1 MKGGNGMPAKIK
13 YVLSGSIAEEIGL
26 EPGDIIE
33 KINDIEI
40 KDVLDYRFLINDEFI
55 TLTVKTK
62 QGEVVEVDIE
72 KDAYEPLGA
81 EFENSLMDK
90 PLHCT
95 NKCVFCFIDQLPKGM
110 RESLYF
116 KDDDTRLSF
125 FQGNYVTLTNL
136 SDDEIDRIIRL
147 HISPINISVHTMN
160 PELRVKMLKNPKAAR
175 LPEIMQ
181 RLCDNGI
188 IMNCQIVLCPGYN
201 DKNELSYTISELY
214 KMNECVKS
222 VSVVPIG
229 LTKHRDGLC
238 EMEPVTKEVALQ
250 IISEI
255 ETWQKKARGE
265 IGTGFVYASDE
276 IYLKA
281 GLPIPDSESYFG
293 FPQIENG
300 VGMIASL
307 REELLDAFKKAPA
320 TSKKRTVTMVTGVCV
335 YETMCSLAQLVNEKF
350 PDIKINVE
358 KIINN
363 FFGEQI
369 TVSGLLCGCDIIE
382 QLQGKELGDVL
393 IVTKNMLR
401 DGENV
406 LLDDVTT
413 DDIEREL
420 NTKIIAV
427 GDDGYELL
435 EAILGVDM

>member
-1 MKGGNGMPAKIK
+1 MSALIK
-13 YVLSGSIAEEIGL
+13 YVEEGSIAEELGL
-26 EPGDIIE
+26 EKGDTLLE
-33 KINDIEI
+33 INNTEI
-40 KDVLDYRFLINDEFI
+40 KDVLDYRFLINDELI
-55 TLTVKTK
+55 TLKILTK
-62 QGEVVEVDIE
+62 QGEEVEVEFE
-72 KDAYEPLGA
+72 KDAYEPLGV

-90 PLHCT
+90 PLHCS

-136 SDDEIDRIIRL
+136 DDDEIDRIIRL
-147 HISPINISVHTMN
+147 RISPINISVHTMN
-160 PELRVKMLKNPKAAR
+160 PDLRVKMLKNPKAAK
-175 LPEIMQ
+175 LPEIMKK
-181 RLCDNGI
+181 LSDNGI
-188 IMNCQIVLCPGYN
+188 VMNGQIVLCPGYN
-201 DKNELSYTISELY
+201 DGKELSYTISELY

-229 LTKHRDGLC
+229 LTKHRQGLP
-238 EMEPVTKEVALQ
+238 EMECVTKEKALE
-250 IISEI
+250 IIAQVES
-255 ETWQKKARGE
+255 WQEKARAE
-265 IGTGFVYASDE
+265 IGTGFIYASDE

-281 GLPIPDSESYFG
+281 EKPIPESDSYFG

-307 REELLDAFKKAPA
+307 REEFLDALNDAVSSDK
-320 TSKKRTVTMVTGVCV
+320 SRTVTMVTGVSV
-335 YETMCSLAQLVNEKF
+335 YETMKDLTSNISTKF
-350 PDIKINVE
+350 PNIKINTE

-363 FFGEQI
+363 FFGEKI

-382 QLQGKELGDVL
+382 QLRGKDLGDNL
-393 IVTKNMLR
+393 IITRNMLR

-420 NTKIIAV
+420 GTKIIAV

-435 EAILGVDM
+435 DAITN

>member
-1 MKGGNGMPAKIK
+1 MSALIK
-13 YVLSGSIAEEIGL
+13 YVEKGSIAEEIGL
-26 EPGDIIE
+26 EAGDVIE
-33 KINDIEI
+33 KINGVEI

-55 TLTVKTK
+55 TLTVLTK
-62 QGEVVEVDIE
+62 QGEVAEVDIE
-72 KDAYEPLGA
+72 KDAYEPLGV
-81 EFENSLMDK
+81 EFESSLMDK

-125 FQGNYVTLTNL
+125 FQGNYVTFTNL
-136 SDDEIDRIIRL
+136 DDDEIDRIIRL
-147 HISPINISVHTMN
+147 RISPINISVHTMN
-160 PELRVKMLKNPKAAR
+160 PDLRVKMLKNPKAAR
-175 LPEIMQ
+175 LPEIM
-181 RLCDNGI
+181 RKLCDNGI
-188 IMNCQIVLCPGYN
+188 IMNCQIVLCPGFN
-201 DKNELSYTISELY
+201 DGDELSYTIEKLY
-214 KMNECVKS
+214 EMRSCVKS

-229 LTKHRDGLC
+229 LTKHREGLC
-238 EMEPVTKEVALQ
+238 PMTAVGSDKAKELIA
-250 IISEI
+250 EI
-255 ETWQKKARGE
+255 EKWQKKAISE
-265 IGTGFVYASDE
+265 VGTGFVYASDE

-281 GLPIPDSESYFG
+281 GYEIPESNAYCG

-307 REELLDAFKKAPA
+307 REELTDALKDSPA
-320 TSKKRTVTMVTGVCV
+320 TEKNRTVTLVTGAAVHS
-335 YETMCSLAQLVNEKF
+335 TMCNFAEEITKKY
-350 PDIKINVE
+350 PHIKINVE

-382 QLQGKELGDVL
+382 QLREKNLGDNL
-393 IVTKNMLR
+393 IITKNMLR

-413 DDIEREL
+413 EDIEREL

-435 EAILGVDM
+435 EAILDI

>member
-1 MKGGNGMPAKIK
+1 MSAEIK
-13 YVLSGSIAEEIGL
+13 FVESGSIAEEIGL
-26 EPGDIIE
+26 EPGDVILE
-33 KINDIEI
+33 INNTEI
-40 KDVLDYRFLINDEFI
+40 KDVLDYRYLINDEFV
-55 TLTVKTK
+55 TLKILTK
-62 QGEVVEVDIE
+62 QGEVAEVDIE
-72 KDAYEPLGA
+72 KEAYESLGA

-125 FQGNYVTLTNL
+125 FQGNYVTFTNL
-136 SDDEIDRIIRL
+136 SDDEIERIIRL
-147 HISPINISVHTMN
+147 RISPINISVHTMN
-160 PELRVKMLKNPKAAR
+160 PDLRVRMLKNPKAAR

-181 RLCDNGI
+181 KLCDNSI
-188 IMNCQIVLCPGYN
+188 VMNCQIVLCPGYN
-201 DKNELSYTISELY
+201 DGDELDYTISELY

-229 LTKHRDGLC
+229 LTRHREGLP
-238 EMEPVTKEVALQ
+238 EMEGVTKEKALE
-250 IISEI
+250 IINEVES
-255 ETWQKKARGE
+255 WQEKARNE
-265 IGTGFVYASDE
+265 IGIGFVYASDE

-281 GLPIPDSESYFG
+281 ELPIPDSESYFG

-307 REELLDAFKKAPA
+307 KEELLDALKVVPA
-320 TSKKRTVTMVTGVCV
+320 TSKRRTVTMVTGVCV
-335 YETMCSLAQLVNEKF
+335 YETMCSFAEIITEKF

-363 FFGEQI
+363 FFGEKI
-369 TVSGLLCGCDIIE
+369 TVSGLLCGCDIID
-382 QLQGKELGDVL
+382 QLRGKDLGDSL
-393 IVTKNMLR
+393 IITKNMLR

-406 LLDDVTT
+406 LLDDTT
-413 DDIEREL
+413 TEDIEREL
-420 NTKIIAV
+420 DCKIIAV

-435 EAILGVDM
+435 EAIIG

>member
-1 MKGGNGMPAKIK
+1 MSALIK
-13 YVLSGSIAEEIGL
+13 YVEEGSIAEEIGL

-33 KINDIEI
+33 KINGIEI
-40 KDVLDYRFLINDEFI
+40 KDVLDYRFLMNDEDI

-62 QGEVVEVDIE
+62 QGEVVEVYIE

-125 FQGNYVTLTNL
+125 FQGNYVTFTNL
-136 SDDEIDRIIRL
+136 DDDEIDRIIRL
-147 HISPINISVHTMN
+147 RISPINISVHTMN
-160 PELRVKMLKNPKAAR
+160 PDLRVKMLKNPKAAM

-181 RLCDNGI
+181 KLSDNGI

-201 DKNELSYTISELY
+201 DGDELSYTISELY

-222 VSVVPIG
+222 VSIVPIG
-229 LTKHRDGLC
+229 LTRHREGLP
-238 EMEPVTKEVALQ
+238 EMKGVTKGKALEIIKEVEL
-250 IISEI
+250 
-255 ETWQKKARGE
+255 WQRKAREE

-281 GLPIPDSESYFG
+281 ELPIPDCESYYG

-300 VGMIASL
+300 VGMIANM
-307 REELLDAFKKAPA
+307 REEFLDALSNAPE
-320 TSKKRTVTMVTGVCV
+320 KCKDRNVTLVCGVAP
-335 YETMCSLAQLVNEKF
+335 YEFLSSLADAVKEKYQN
-350 PDIKINVE
+350 INITVE
-358 KIINN
+358 RIIND
-363 FFGEQI
+363 FFGHEI
-369 TVSGLLCGCDIIE
+369 TVSGLLCGCDIIA
-382 QLQGKELGDVL
+382 QLKEKKLGDTL
-393 IVTKNMLR
+393 IITKNMLR

-406 LLDDVTT
+406 FLDDTT
-413 DDIEREL
+413 TEDIEKAL
-420 NTKIIAV
+420 GVKIIAV

-435 EAILGVDM
+435 DAITN

>member
-1 MKGGNGMPAKIK
+1 MSAVIK
-13 YVLSGSIAEEIGL
+13 SVEPDSIASEIGL
-26 EPGDIIE
+26 EAGDEIL
-33 KINDIEI
+33 KINNTEI
-40 KDVLDYRFLINDEFI
+40 KDVLDYRFLINDEEI
-55 TLTVKTK
+55 TLTVLTK
-62 QGEVVEVDIE
+62 QGEEVEVEFE
-72 KDAYEPLGA
+72 KDAYEPLGV

-147 HISPINISVHTMN
+147 RISPINISVHTMN
-160 PELRVKMLKNPKAAR
+160 PDLRVKMLKNPKAAR

-181 RLCDNGI
+181 RLSDNGI
-188 IMNCQIVLCPGYN
+188 IMNCQIVLCPNYN
-201 DKNELSYTISELY
+201 DGDELSYTIEKLY
-214 KMNECVKS
+214 EMRSSVKS

-229 LTKHRDGLC
+229 LTKHREGLC
-238 EMEPVTKEVALQ
+238 EMTAVDSDKAKEL
-250 IISEI
+250 ITEI
-255 ETWQKKARGE
+255 EKWQKKALAE
-265 IGTGFVYASDE
+265 LGTGFVYASDE

-281 GLPIPDSESYFG
+281 GVPIPESRAYHG

-307 REELLDAFKKAPA
+307 REELTDALTSSPAIKKE
-320 TSKKRTVTMVTGVCV
+320 RTVTLITGAAVHS
-335 YETMCSLAQLVNEKF
+335 TMCTFAEDITKKYPN
-350 PDIKINVE
+350 IKINVE

-382 QLQGKELGDVL
+382 QLRGKDMGDNL
-393 IVTKNMLR
+393 IITKNMLR

-413 DDIEREL
+413 EDIEREL
-420 NTKIIAV
+420 DTKIIAV

-435 EAILGVDM
+435 EAILGN

>member
-1 MKGGNGMPAKIK
+1 MSALIK
-13 YVLSGSIAEEIGL
+13 YVEKGSIAEEIGL
-26 EPGDIIE
+26 EAGDVIE
-33 KINDIEI
+33 KINGTEI
-40 KDVLDYRFLINDEFI
+40 KDVLDYRYLINDEYI
-55 TLTVKTK
+55 TLTVRTK
-62 QGEVVEVDIE
+62 QGEEVEVDIE

-125 FQGNYVTLTNL
+125 FQGNYVTFTNL

-147 HISPINISVHTMN
+147 RISPINISVHTMN
-160 PELRVKMLKNPKAAR
+160 PDLRVKMLKNPKAAR
-175 LPEIMQ
+175 LPEIMKK
-181 RLCDNGI
+181 LCDNGI
-188 IMNCQIVLCPGYN
+188 VMNGQIVLCPGYN
-201 DKNELSYTISELY
+201 DGEELSYTISELY

-229 LTKHRDGLC
+229 LTKHRQGLP
-238 EMEPVTKEVALQ
+238 EMEGVTKEKALE
-250 IISEI
+250 IIAQVES
-255 ETWQKKARGE
+255 WQEKARTE
-265 IGTGFVYASDE
+265 IGTGFIYASDE

-281 GLPIPDSESYFG
+281 EKPIPESDSYFG

-307 REELLDAFKKAPA
+307 REEFLDALNDAVSSDK
-320 TSKKRTVTMVTGVCV
+320 SRTVTMVTGVSV
-335 YETMCSLAQLVNEKF
+335 YETMKDLTSNISTKF
-350 PDIKINVE
+350 PNIKINTE

-363 FFGEQI
+363 FFGEKI

-382 QLQGKELGDVL
+382 QLRGKDLGDNL
-393 IVTKNMLR
+393 IITRNMLR

-420 NTKIIAV
+420 GTKIIAV

-435 EAILGVDM
+435 EAIVG

>member
-1 MKGGNGMPAKIK
+1 MSALIK
-13 YVLSGSIAEEIGL
+13 YVEKGSIAEELGL
-26 EPGDIIE
+26 EPGDTLLE
-33 KINDIEI
+33 INNTEI

-55 TLTVKTK
+55 TLKIQTK
-62 QGEVVEVDIE
+62 QGEVAEVDIE
-72 KDAYEPLGA
+72 KDAYEPLGV
-81 EFENSLMDK
+81 EFENSLMDN

-125 FQGNYVTLTNL
+125 FQGNYVTFTNL

-147 HISPINISVHTMN
+147 RISPINISVHTMN

-181 RLCDNGI
+181 RLSDNGI

-201 DKNELSYTISELY
+201 DGNELTYTIEKLY
-214 KMNECVKS
+214 EMRKCVKS

-229 LTKHRDGLC
+229 LTRHREGLC
-238 EMEPVTKEVALQ
+238 EMTAVDSEKAKEL
-250 IISEI
+250 IEEI
-255 ETWQKKARGE
+255 EKWQKKALGE
-265 IGTGFVYASDE
+265 TGTGFVYASDE

-281 GLPIPDSESYFG
+281 GVPIPESNAYHG

-307 REELLDAFKKAPA
+307 REELSDALKSSPA
-320 TSKKRTVTMVTGVCV
+320 MKSNRTVTLVTGAAVHS
-335 YETMCSLAQLVNEKF
+335 TMCDFAA
-350 PDIKINVE
+350 DIMKKYPRLKINVE

-382 QLQGKELGDVL
+382 QLRGKNLGDNL
-393 IVTKNMLR
+393 IITKNMLR

-413 DDIEREL
+413 QDIEREL

-435 EAILGVDM
+435 EAILG

>member
-1 MKGGNGMPAKIK
+1 MSATIK
-13 YVLSGSIAEEIGL
+13 YIEPDSIAEELGL

-33 KINDIEI
+33 KINGIEI
-40 KDVLDYRFLINDEFI
+40 KDVLDYRFLMNDEEI
-55 TLTVKTK
+55 ILTVRTK
-62 QGEVVEVDIE
+62 QGEIAEVEFE
-72 KDAYEPLGA
+72 KDAYEPLGV

-125 FQGNYVTLTNL
+125 FQGNYVTFTNL
-136 SDDEIDRIIRL
+136 DDAEIDRIIRL
-147 HISPINISVHTMN
+147 RISPINISVHTMN

-175 LPEIMQ
+175 LPEIMKK
-181 RLCDNGI
+181 LCDNGI

-201 DKNELSYTISELY
+201 DGEELNYTISELY
-214 KMNECVKS
+214 KLRECVKS

-229 LTKHRDGLC
+229 LTRHREGLC
-238 EMEPVTKEVALQ
+238 KMEPVTKEKALE
-250 IISEI
+250 IITEV
-255 ETWQKKARGE
+255 ELWQKKAREE
-265 IGTGFVYASDE
+265 IGIGFIYASDE

-281 GLPIPDSESYFG
+281 SLPIPESESYFG

-307 REELLDAFKKAPA
+307 KDELTDALKDACVSPN
-320 TSKKRTVTMVTGVCV
+320 KRTVTIITGVSV
-335 YETMCSLAQLVNEKF
+335 YETMCSFAKMVSDKF
-350 PDIKINVE
+350 PQIEIKVE

-363 FFGEQI
+363 FFGPEI

-382 QLQGKELGDVL
+382 QLRGKQLGDNL
-393 IVTKNMLR
+393 IITKNMLR

-406 LLDDVTT
+406 LLDDITT
-413 DDIEREL
+413 EDIEREL

-435 EAILGVDM
+435 NAIIN

>member
-1 MKGGNGMPAKIK
+1 MAAIIK
-13 YVLSGSIAEEIGL
+13 YVESDCIAEEIGL
-26 EPGDIIE
+26 EAGDALLE
-33 KINDIEI
+33 INNTEI
-40 KDVLDYRFLINDEFI
+40 KDVLDYRYLINDEFI
-55 TLTVKTK
+55 TLKILTK
-62 QGEVVEVDIE
+62 QGEIAEVDIE
-72 KDAYEPLGA
+72 KDAYEPLGV

-125 FQGNYVTLTNL
+125 FQGNYVTFTNL
-136 SDDEIDRIIRL
+136 DDSEIDRIIRL
-147 HISPINISVHTMN
+147 RISPINISVHTMN
-160 PELRVKMLKNPKAAR
+160 PDLRVKMLKNPKAAR
-175 LPEIMQ
+175 LPEIM
-181 RLCDNGI
+181 RKLCDNGI
-188 IMNCQIVLCPGYN
+188 IMNCQIVLCPGFN
-201 DKNELSYTISELY
+201 DGDELTYTIEKLY
-214 KMNECVKS
+214 EMRSSVKS

-229 LTKHRDGLC
+229 LTRHREGLC
-238 EMEPVTKEVALQ
+238 AMTAVDGDKAKELIA
-250 IISEI
+250 EI
-255 ETWQKKARGE
+255 EKWQKKARE
-265 IGTGFVYASDE
+265 ETGTGFVYASDE

-281 GLPIPDSESYFG
+281 GIPIPDSTAYCG

-307 REELLDAFKKAPA
+307 REELEDALKEKAPND
-320 TSKKRTVTMVTGVCV
+320 KKRTVTLVTGAAVHS
-335 YETMCSLAQLVNEKF
+335 TMCDLAEEITKKY
-350 PDIKINVE
+350 PCIKINVE

-382 QLQGKELGDVL
+382 QLRGKDLGDNL
-393 IVTKNMLR
+393 IITKNMLR

-406 LLDDVTT
+406 LLDDITT
-413 DDIEREL
+413 EDIEREL

-435 EAILGVDM
+435 DAILGN

>member
-1 MKGGNGMPAKIK
+1 MSALIK
-13 YVLSGSIAEEIGL
+13 YVEKGSIAEELGL
-26 EPGDIIE
+26 EAGDTII
-33 KINDIEI
+33 KINNTEI

-55 TLTVKTK
+55 TLTVLTK
-62 QGEVVEVDIE
+62 QGEVAEIDIE
-72 KDAYEPLGA
+72 KDAYEPLGV
-81 EFENSLMDK
+81 EFESSLMDK

-125 FQGNYVTLTNL
+125 FQGNYVTFTNL
-136 SDDEIDRIIRL
+136 DDDEIDRIIRL
-147 HISPINISVHTMN
+147 RISPINISVHTMN
-160 PELRVKMLKNPKAAR
+160 PDLRVRMLKNPKAAR
-175 LPEIMQ
+175 LPEIM
-181 RLCDNGI
+181 RKLCDNGI

-201 DKNELSYTISELY
+201 DGDELSYTIEKLY
-214 KMNECVKS
+214 EMRDCVKS

-229 LTKHRDGLC
+229 LTKHREGLC
-238 EMEPVTKEVALQ
+238 VMTSVDSDKAKELIA
-250 IISEI
+250 EI
-255 ETWQKKARGE
+255 KKWQKKAISE
-265 IGTGFVYASDE
+265 VGTGFVYASDE

-281 GLPIPDSESYFG
+281 GYEIPESNAYCG

-307 REELLDAFKKAPA
+307 REELTDALKDSPA
-320 TSKKRTVTMVTGVCV
+320 TEKNRTVTLVTGAAVHS
-335 YETMCSLAQLVNEKF
+335 TMCNFAEEITKKY
-350 PDIKINVE
+350 PHIKINVE

-382 QLQGKELGDVL
+382 QLRGKNLGDNL
-393 IVTKNMLR
+393 IITKNMLR

-413 DDIEREL
+413 EDIEREL

-435 EAILGVDM
+435 EAILG

>member
-1 MKGGNGMPAKIK
+1 MSALIK
-13 YVLSGSIAEEIGL
+13 YVEKGSIAEELGL
-26 EPGDIIE
+26 EAGDTII
-33 KINDIEI
+33 KINNTEI

-55 TLTVKTK
+55 TLTVLTK
-62 QGEVVEVDIE
+62 QGEVAEVDIE
-72 KDAYEPLGA
+72 KDAYEPLGV
-81 EFENSLMDK
+81 EFESSLMDK

-125 FQGNYVTLTNL
+125 FQGNYVTFTNL
-136 SDDEIDRIIRL
+136 DDDEIDRIIRL
-147 HISPINISVHTMN
+147 RISPINISVHTMN
-160 PELRVKMLKNPKAAR
+160 PDLRVRMLKNPKAAR
-175 LPEIMQ
+175 LPEIM
-181 RLCDNGI
+181 RKLCDKGI
-188 IMNCQIVLCPGYN
+188 IMNCQIVLCPTYN
-201 DKNELSYTISELY
+201 DGVELSYTIEKLY
-214 KMNECVKS
+214 EMRSCVKS

-229 LTKHRDGLC
+229 LTKHREGLC
-238 EMEPVTKEVALQ
+238 PMTAVDNDKARELIA
-250 IISEI
+250 EI
-255 ETWQKKARGE
+255 EKWQKKAMNE

-281 GLPIPDSESYFG
+281 GYEIPESNAYCG

-307 REELLDAFKKAPA
+307 REELTDALKDSPA
-320 TSKKRTVTMVTGVCV
+320 TEKNRTVTLVTGAAVHS
-335 YETMCSLAQLVNEKF
+335 TMCNFAEEITKKY
-350 PDIKINVE
+350 PHIKINVE

-382 QLQGKELGDVL
+382 QLRGKNLGDNL
-393 IVTKNMLR
+393 IITKNMLR

-413 DDIEREL
+413 EEIEREL

-435 EAILGVDM
+435 EAILDI

>member
-1 MKGGNGMPAKIK
+1 MPAKIK

-26 EPGDIIE
+26 EKGDTILE
-33 KINDIEI
+33 INNTEI
-40 KDVLDYRFLINDEFI
+40 KDVLDYRYLINDEFV
-55 TLTVKTK
+55 TLKILTK
-62 QGEVVEVDIE
+62 QGEVAEVDIE
-72 KDAYEPLGA
+72 KEAYEPLGA
-81 EFENSLMDK
+81 EFEISLMDK

-125 FQGNYVTLTNL
+125 FQGNYVTFTNL
-136 SDDEIDRIIRL
+136 SDDEIERIIRL
-147 HISPINISVHTMN
+147 RISPINISVHTMN
-160 PELRVKMLKNPKAAR
+160 PDLRVKMLKNPKAER

-181 RLCDNGI
+181 KLSDNGI

-201 DKNELSYTISELY
+201 DGDELSYTISELY

-229 LTKHRDGLC
+229 LTRHREGLP
-238 EMEPVTKEVALQ
+238 EMKGVTKEKALE
-250 IISEI
+250 IIKEV
-255 ETWQKKARGE
+255 ELWQRKARGE

-281 GLPIPDSESYFG
+281 ELPIPDCESYYG

-307 REELLDAFKKAPA
+307 KEELLDALKETPVA
-320 TSKKRTVTMVTGVCV
+320 SKKRTVTIVTGVSV
-335 YETMCSLAQLVNEKF
+335 YETMCSFAGLITEKF

-363 FFGEQI
+363 FFGPEI
-369 TVSGLLCGCDIIE
+369 TVSGLLCGCDIID
-382 QLQGKELGDVL
+382 QLRGKCLGDNL
-393 IVTKNMLR
+393 IITKNMLR

-406 LLDDVTT
+406 LLDDTT
-413 DDIEREL
+413 TEDIEREL
-420 NTKIIAV
+420 NCKIIAV

-435 EAILGVDM
+435 DAILGN

>member
-1 MKGGNGMPAKIK
+1 MPAIIK
-13 YVLSGSIAEEIGL
+13 YVDTDSIAEELGL
-26 EPGDIIE
+26 EAGDTLLE
-33 KINDIEI
+33 INNTEI

-55 TLTVKTK
+55 TLKLLTK
-62 QGEVVEVDIE
+62 QGEEVEVEFE
-72 KDAYEPLGA
+72 KDAYEPLGV

-90 PLHCT
+90 PLHCA

-147 HISPINISVHTMN
+147 RISPINISVHTMN
-160 PELRVKMLKNPKAAR
+160 PDLRVKMLKNPKAAR
-175 LPEIMQ
+175 LPELMKK
-181 RLCDNGI
+181 LCDNGI
-188 IMNCQIVLCPGYN
+188 IMNCQIVLCPEYN
-201 DKNELSYTISELY
+201 DGKELAYTISELY

-229 LTKHRDGLC
+229 LTKHRENLPL
-238 EMEPVTKEVALQ
+238 MLPVTREIALSIINEVNF
-250 IISEI
+250 
-255 ETWQKKARGE
+255 WQAKARKE

-276 IYLKA
+276 IYLTA
-281 GLPIPDSESYFG
+281 GIPIPDCESYFG

-307 REELLDAFKKAPA
+307 KEEFEDALSDAEFSDKE
-320 TSKKRTVTMVTGVCV
+320 RTVTIVTGACV
-335 YETMCSLAQLVNEKF
+335 YETMRDIVIIAKEKF
-350 PDIKINVE
+350 PNINIKVE

-363 FFGEQI
+363 FFGEKI
-369 TVSGLLCGCDIIE
+369 TVSGLLCGCDVIE
-382 QLQGKELGDVL
+382 QLRGKDLGDNL
-393 IVTKNMLR
+393 IITKNMLR

-413 DDIEREL
+413 EDIEKAL

-427 GDDGYELL
+427 ADSGYELL
-435 EAILGVDM
+435 DAIIGK

>member
-1 MKGGNGMPAKIK
+1 MSAIIK
-13 YVLSGSIAEEIGL
+13 YVEPDSIAEEIGL
-26 EPGDIIE
+26 EKGDEIL
-33 KINDIEI
+33 KINNIEI

-55 TLTVKTK
+55 TLTIRTK
-62 QGEVVEVDIE
+62 QGELAEVDIE

-125 FQGNYVTLTNL
+125 FQGNYVTFTNL
-136 SDDEIDRIIRL
+136 SDEEIDRIIRL
-147 HISPINISVHTMN
+147 RISPINISVHTMN
-160 PELRVKMLKNPKAAR
+160 PDLRVKMLKNPKAAR

-201 DKNELSYTISELY
+201 DGDELEYTISELY
-214 KMNECVKS
+214 KMRDSVKS

-229 LTKHRDGLC
+229 LTRHREGLC
-238 EMEPVTKEVALQ
+238 PMTAVDGKKANELILQ
-250 IISEI
+250 VEA
-255 ETWQKKARGE
+255 WQKKAREE

-281 GLPIPDSESYFG
+281 GKEIPESDTYFG

-307 REELLDAFKKAPA
+307 KDEFEDALKAAEP
-320 TSKKRTVTMVTGVCV
+320 SDKKRTVTMVTGLSVH
-335 YETMCSLAQLVNEKF
+335 ETMCSLVSQAREKF
-350 PDIKINVE
+350 PNIKVNVE
-358 KIINN
+358 KIVNN
-363 FFGEQI
+363 FFGESI

-382 QLQGKELGDVL
+382 QLRGKNLGDNL
-393 IVTKNMLR
+393 IITKNMLR

-406 LLDDVTT
+406 LLDDTT
-413 DDIEREL
+413 TEDIEKEL
-420 NTKIIAV
+420 NCKIIAV

-435 EAILGVDM
+435 EAIICN

>member
-1 MKGGNGMPAKIK
+1 MSAIIK
-13 YVLSGSIAEEIGL
+13 HVEKGSIAEEIGL
-26 EPGDIIE
+26 EAGDIIK
-33 KINDIEI
+33 KINGIEI
-40 KDVLDYRFLINDEFI
+40 KDVLDYRFLMNDEDI

-62 QGEVVEVDIE
+62 QGEEVDVDIE
-72 KDAYEPLGA
+72 KDAYEPLGV

-90 PLHCT
+90 PLHCA

-110 RESLYF
+110 RKSLYF

-125 FQGNYVTLTNL
+125 FQGNYVTFTNL

-147 HISPINISVHTMN
+147 RISPINISVHTMN
-160 PELRVKMLKNPKAAR
+160 SELRVKMLKNPKAAL
-175 LPEIMQ
+175 LPEIM
-181 RLCDNGI
+181 RKLCDNGI

-201 DKNELSYTISELY
+201 DGEELSYTISELY

-238 EMEPVTKEVALQ
+238 PMTAVDREKAKE
-250 IISEI
+250 IIAEI
-255 ETWQKKARGE
+255 EKWQKKARSE
-265 IGTGFVYASDE
+265 VGTGFVYASDE

-281 GLPIPDSESYFG
+281 ELPIPESDSYFG

-307 REELLDAFKKAPA
+307 KDELIDAMEDAKAPD
-320 TSKKRTVTMVTGVCV
+320 KERIVTMVTGVSV
-335 YETMCSLAQLVNEKF
+335 YDTMCGFAKIITEKF
-350 PDIKINVE
+350 PTVKIKVE
-358 KIINN
+358 KIVNN
-363 FFGEQI
+363 FFGPEI

-382 QLQGKELGDVL
+382 QLQGKDLGDNL
-393 IVTKNMLR
+393 IITKNMLR

-406 LLDDVTT
+406 LLDDITT
-413 DDIEREL
+413 EDIEKAL
-420 NTKIIAV
+420 DTKIIAV

-435 EAILGVDM
+435 GAVLGQEA

>member
-1 MKGGNGMPAKIK
+1 VSAVIK
-13 YVLSGSIAEEIGL
+13 YVEPDSIAEEIGL
-26 EPGDIIE
+26 EAGDIIK
-33 KINDIEI
+33 KINGIEI
-40 KDVLDYRFLINDEFI
+40 KDVLDYRFLMNDEDI

-62 QGEVVEVDIE
+62 QGEEVDVDIE
-72 KDAYEPLGA
+72 KDAYEPLGV

-90 PLHCT
+90 PLHCA

-125 FQGNYVTLTNL
+125 FQGNYVTFTNL

-147 HISPINISVHTMN
+147 RISPINISVHTMN
-160 PELRVKMLKNPKAAR
+160 SELRVKMLKNPKAAL
-175 LPEIMQ
+175 LPEIM
-181 RLCDNGI
+181 RKLCDNGI

-201 DKNELSYTISELY
+201 DGEELSYTISELY

-238 EMEPVTKEVALQ
+238 PMTAVDREKAKE
-250 IISEI
+250 IIAEI
-255 ETWQKKARGE
+255 EKWQKKSRSE
-265 IGTGFVYASDE
+265 VGTGFVYASDE

-281 GLPIPDSESYFG
+281 ELPIPESDSYFG

-307 REELLDAFKKAPA
+307 KDELIDAMEDAKAPD
-320 TSKKRTVTMVTGVCV
+320 KERIVTMVTGVSV
-335 YETMCSLAQLVNEKF
+335 YDTMCGFAKIITEKF
-350 PDIKINVE
+350 PTIKIKVE
-358 KIINN
+358 KIVNN
-363 FFGEQI
+363 FFGPEI

-382 QLQGKELGDVL
+382 QLQGKDLGDNL
-393 IVTKNMLR
+393 IITKNMLR

-406 LLDDVTT
+406 LLDDITT
-413 DDIEREL
+413 KDIEREL
-420 NTKIIAV
+420 NCKIIAV

-435 EAILGVDM
+435 DAILGVDM

>member
-1 MKGGNGMPAKIK
+1 MSALIK
-13 YVLSGSIAEEIGL
+13 YVEKGSIAEELGL
-26 EPGDIIE
+26 EAGDTII
-33 KINDIEI
+33 KINNTEI

-55 TLTVKTK
+55 TLTVLTK
-62 QGEVVEVDIE
+62 QGEVAEVGIE
-72 KDAYEPLGA
+72 KDAYEPLGV
-81 EFENSLMDK
+81 EFESSLMDK

-125 FQGNYVTLTNL
+125 FQGNYVTFTNL
-136 SDDEIDRIIRL
+136 DDDEIDRIIRL
-147 HISPINISVHTMN
+147 RISPINISVHTMN
-160 PELRVKMLKNPKAAR
+160 PDLRVRMLKNPKAAR
-175 LPEIMQ
+175 LPEIMKK
-181 RLCDNGI
+181 LCDNGI

-201 DKNELSYTISELY
+201 DGDELSYTIEKLY
-214 KMNECVKS
+214 EMRECVKS

-229 LTKHRDGLC
+229 LTKHREGLC
-238 EMEPVTKEVALQ
+238 PMTAVDSEKAKELIA
-250 IISEI
+250 EI
-255 ETWQKKARGE
+255 EKWQKKAINE

-281 GLPIPDSESYFG
+281 GYEIPESNAYCG

-307 REELLDAFKKAPA
+307 REELTDALKDSPA
-320 TSKKRTVTMVTGVCV
+320 TEKNRTVTLVTGAAVHS
-335 YETMCSLAQLVNEKF
+335 TMCDLAEEITKKY
-350 PDIKINVE
+350 PHIKINVE

-382 QLQGKELGDVL
+382 QLRGKNLGDNL
-393 IVTKNMLR
+393 IITKNMLR

-413 DDIEREL
+413 EDIEREL
-420 NTKIIAV
+420 DTKIIAV

-435 EAILGVDM
+435 EAILG

>member
-1 MKGGNGMPAKIK
+1 ME
-13 YVLSGSIAEEIGL
+13 SGSIAEEIGL
-26 EPGDIIE
+26 EKGDTIE
-33 KINDIEI
+33 KINGVEI
-40 KDVLDYRFLINDEFI
+40 KDVLDYRYLINDEFI
-55 TLTVKTK
+55 TLSVLTK
-62 QGEVVEVDIE
+62 QGELVEVDIE

-125 FQGNYVTLTNL
+125 FQGNYVTFTNL

-147 HISPINISVHTMN
+147 RISPINISVHTMN
-160 PELRVKMLKNPKAAR
+160 PDLRVKMLKNPKAAR

-188 IMNCQIVLCPGYN
+188 IMNCQIVLCPTFN
-201 DKNELSYTISELY
+201 DGDELSYTIEKLY
-214 KMNECVKS
+214 EMRSSVKS

-229 LTKHRDGLC
+229 LTRHREGLC
-238 EMEPVTKEVALQ
+238 TMTAVDSAKARELIA
-250 IISEI
+250 EI
-255 ETWQKKARGE
+255 EKWQKKALGE

-281 GLPIPDSESYFG
+281 GVPIPESKAYHG

-307 REELLDAFKKAPA
+307 REELNDALKSAPDM
-320 TSKKRTVTMVTGVCV
+320 KRMRTVTLVTGAAVHS
-335 YETMCSLAQLVNEKF
+335 TMCAFAEEITKKYPN
-350 PDIKINVE
+350 IKINVE

-382 QLQGKELGDVL
+382 QLRGKNLGDNL
-393 IVTKNMLR
+393 IITKNMLR

-413 DDIEREL
+413 QDIEREL
-420 NTKIIAV
+420 DTKIIAV

-435 EAILGVDM
+435 EAILG